1 MGMGS
6 CGSCSS
12 TQQMQMRKMDG
23 SGGGQGQGGMRDI
36 MQSLS
41 TEDRATMKES
51 LSSMS
56 QEDRMS
62 AVTQMK
68 EVDAAVL
75 SSEELPGSAAVAGS
89 SCSLSET
96 FAMSV
101 SLSSISSGISFF
113 LTIILRK
120 KPPK

>member
-56 QEDRMS
+56 QEDRMA

-75 SSEELPGSAAVAGS
+75 SSEEYTQALLDILNASDTNEA
-89 SCSLSET
+89 ET
-96 FAMSV
+96 EGFSV
-101 SLSSISSGISFF
+101 YA
-113 LTIILRK
+113 
-120 KPPK
+120 

>member
-6 CGSCSS
+6 CGSCNS

-23 SGGGQGQGGMRDI
+23 SGGGQGQGGGMRDI

-68 EVDAAVL
+68 EVDASVL
-75 SSEELPGSAAVAGS
+75 SSEEYTQALLDILIASDTNEA
-89 SCSLSET
+89 ET
-96 FAMSV
+96 EGFSV
-101 SLSSISSGISFF
+101 YA
-113 LTIILRK
+113 
-120 KPPK
+120 

>member
-6 CGSCSS
+6 CGSCGS
-12 TQQMQMRKMDG
+12 TQQTQMQNMYG
-23 SGGGQGQGGMRDI
+23 SGSGQGKGGMKDI

-68 EVDAAVL
+68 EVDASVL
-75 SSEELPGSAAVAGS
+75 SSEEYTQALLDILNTSNTNEA
-89 SCSLSET
+89 ET
-96 FAMSV
+96 EGFSV
-101 SLSSISSGISFF
+101 YA
-113 LTIILRK
+113 
-120 KPPK
+120 